1 MLIALAV
8 AHLRSF
14 SDRLALVAY
23 TLLVIQL
30 AITFALTGSDRGHAF
45 AHLFQVFLAVG
56 TCWLIAERWVPL
68 DLRPER
74 WARRGL
80 LVAIGIT
87 ATAWALEALG
97 ALGWNADG
105 RTPRWAA
112 LTAWHDEVFVR
123 ISQAGVLLVLATFV
137 TTALALILRAVHA
150 THPRKRG

>member
-1 MLIALAV
+1 MIALVV
-8 AHLRSF
+8 ARLRSR
-14 SDRLALVAY
+14 SDRLALVAF
-23 TLLVIQL
+23 TVLAIQL

-56 TCWLIAERWVPL
+56 TCWLIAEHWVPS
-68 DLRPER
+68 DLRAER

-87 ATAWALEALG
+87 ATAWALEAVG

-105 RTPRWAA
+105 RTDRWPA
-112 LTAWHDEVFVR
+112 LTAWHDDVFVR

-137 TTALALILRAVHA
+137 TTVLALMLRAVHA
-150 THPRKRG
+150 THPHERG